1 MAAEDRRDAALHEAF
16 ATDTNSGIRIR
27 YLKQYDINTDATS
40 SQHLDTFSISTTE
53 LCAVLCE
60 QRLTLTAYLLSKVKA
75 GDWHAVQDAASDIR
89 EIEAK
94 LSVLRV

>member
-1 MAAEDRRDAALHEAF
+1 MGAERRDGALNEAL
-16 ATDTNSGIRIR
+16 G
-27 YLKQYDINTDATS
+27 YDISFNR
-40 SQHLDTFSISTTE
+40 SISRD
-53 LCAVLCE
+53 AMVDVLCE

-94 LSVLRV
+94 LSVLRA